1 MDATP
6 VDIATKFSDSWIETV
21 QFYNGLIDD
30 DPGFDRLIPLTIFI
44 HQLKRKGADK
54 FFRLGNSMQDLIFSR
69 SIEPGLRP
77 EQKFVAVQ
85 AIRNS
90 FVVSLREGKKL
101 HKEYTIK
108 DLEDDRLTD
117 LLQVLKDTEIN

>member
-6 VDIATKFSDSWIETV
+6 EDIAIQFSNSWTETV

-30 DPGFDRLIPLTIFI
+30 NPAFDMLIPFTIFI
-44 HQLKRKGADK
+44 RKLKRKDTDK
-54 FFRLGNSMQDLIFSR
+54 FFRLGRSMQDLIFSR
-69 SIEPGLRP
+69 SIAPGLRP

-90 FVVSLREGKKL
+90 FVVSLRDGKKL
-101 HKEYTIK
+101 YKEYTIK
-108 DLEDDRLTD
+108 DLEDERLNE
-117 LLQVLKDTEIN
+117 LLQVLKDIAID